1 MKTLV
6 TTYDAEGG
14 ILGKFEFQNQDDA
27 LDFVGNYDLSP
38 KSYVYQLRQEPVAK
52 IEIDFIERN

>member
-6 TTYDAEGG
+6 TTYDTDGA
-14 ILGKFEFQNQDDA
+14 ILAKFEFQNQDDA
-27 LDFVGNYDLSP
+27 LDFVGDYDLSP
-38 KSYVYQLRQEPVAK
+38 ESYVYQIRQEPVAK